1 MRLLSFEVLCKP
13 DHLYGVYLCSLPSTY
28 KSHFASYPSLGV
40 TIWCFWKGGG
50 GKYKDR
56 FLSIYFGE
64 TKTVVQVL
72 EIDNILLS

>member
-1 MRLLSFEVLCKP
+1 MRLLSFKVLCKP
-13 DHLYGVYLCSLPSTY
+13 DHLYGVYFCSLPSTY

-40 TIWCFWKGGG
+40 TIWFFWKGG

-56 FLSIYFGE
+56 FLSIYFGK